1 LRADFGVGLIGRQTK
16 AGADLE
22 TAQRA
27 LANSAGGGGEGSAA
41 VEPAIGSGP
50 RREVQRGHRNRAT
63 LEVARKLV
71 AYLLAVDKSGK
82 PFEIRTPA
90 ATVEQH
96 VQEVAAA

>member
-1 LRADFGVGLIGRQTK
+1 MNVNHYIGFDVHRKSISYSVKTADGTI
-16 AGADLE
+16 
-22 TAQRA
+22 
-27 LANSAGGGGEGSAA
+27 
-41 VEPAIGSGP
+41 VEESTL
-50 RREVQRGHRNRAT
+50 RAT

-82 PFEIRTPA
+82 PFQIRTPA